1 MKLAFIVNFSVN
13 VVCSSYAN
21 NLGVYSIPF
30 ETINLDPNCVG
41 NIGVPA
47 EPSQSKPSMV
57 QGNIV
62 TTKSDKQPAIPAQR
76 KINPTL
82 VENSEKSQD
91 LSTTIIQTSSNQP
104 MNLDMNAF
112 LGKTQKTKNDI
123 EIINEV

>member
-1 MKLAFIVNFSVN
+1 M
-13 VVCSSYAN
+13 
-21 NLGVYSIPF
+21 
-30 ETINLDPNCVG
+30 
-41 NIGVPA
+41 PA